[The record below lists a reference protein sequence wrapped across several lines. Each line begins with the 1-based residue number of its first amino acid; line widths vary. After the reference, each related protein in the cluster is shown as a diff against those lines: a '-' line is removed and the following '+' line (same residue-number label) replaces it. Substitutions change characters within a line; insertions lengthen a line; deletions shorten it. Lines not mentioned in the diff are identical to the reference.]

1 MRPLHIAVTGLNAN
15 DNPGPG
21 ISVIRALRASPDF
34 RGRIIGLAYD
44 ALEPGIYARELVDD
58 VFLIPYPS
66 QGTDAL
72 EARLQTID
80 AQVGLDVIIPT
91 LDAEL
96 DAFIALGPH
105 LRSLGIGTFLPTRP
119 QLRVRA
125 KTHLAELGR
134 EIGLRVPTTKVL
146 TSLAD
151 LYRVHEEIGTGRGHQ
166 KPIPYPFFVKGPFYG
181 ATLVRGIDEAT
192 KAFATAEAT
201 WGLPIIVQAS
211 VVGEEFDVVAVG
223 DGRGG
228 LVGAVPM
235 KKLSLT
241 DKGKGWAGI
250 TVKDPALLDAAAR
263 FVAKTR
269 WRGPCEVEVIKDR
282 AGEIHLLEV
291 NPRFPAWV
299 YLSAGAGHN
308 LPWAVACLA
317 AGRPV
322 TLGEYRVGTMFVR
335 ISIDQI
341 ADLGAFRQL
350 AEGGHLTTHT
360 APASFGRTHERTAV

>member
-1 MRPLHIAVTGLNAN
+1 MRPLNIAVTGLNAT

-21 ISVIRALRASPDF
+21 VAVIRALRASPDF
-34 RGRIIGLAYD
+34 KGRIIGLAYD
-44 ALEPGIYARELVDD
+44 ALEPGIYARDLVDD
-58 VFLIPYPS
+58 VFIVPYPS
-66 QGTDAL
+66 QGVEAL
-72 EARLQTID
+72 LARLRAID
-80 AQVGLDVIIPT
+80 AKVGIDVLIPT

-105 LRSLGIGTFLPTRP
+105 LRELGIGTFLPSRA
-119 QLRVRA
+119 QLAVRA
-125 KTHLAELGR
+125 KSHLAELGR
-134 EIGLRVPTTKVL
+134 QTGINVPKTKVL
-146 TSLAD
+146 TSLAE
-151 LYRVHEEIGTGRGHQ
+151 LYRVHEE
-166 KPIPYPFFVKGPFYG
+166 IPYPFFVKGPYYG
-181 ATLVRGIDEAT
+181 ATLARSIDDAT
-192 KAFATAEAT
+192 KAFTAAEAS
-201 WGLPIIVQAS
+201 WGLPIIVQAH
-211 VVGEEFDVVAVG
+211 VAGEEFDVVAVG

-282 AGEIHLLEV
+282 AGELHLLEV

-299 YLSAGAGHN
+299 YLSAGAGQN

-322 TLGEYRVGTMFVR
+322 ALDDYRVGTMFVR
-335 ISIDQI
+335 ISLDQI
-341 ADLGAFRQL
+341 ADLSVFRAL
-350 AEGGHLTTHT
+350 AEAGHLTLD
-360 APASFGRTHERTAV
+360 ERTAA

>member
-72 EARLQTID
+72 EARLRAID

-134 EIGLRVPTTKVL
+134 ETGLRVPTTKVL

-151 LYRVHEEIGTGRGHQ
+151 LYRVHEE
-166 KPIPYPFFVKGPFYG
+166 IPYPFFVKGPFYG